1 MPSLPDIPP
10 AVVLSVLVGV
20 FCTAV
25 YVVVRGTGHGR
36 LVFVFAAATLGAW
49 AGQAIGSRL
58 GDPVRVGDFS
68 LLGAFA
74 VAVLGVVV
82 VAVAATLGSGRGGE
96 GA

>member
-10 AVVLSVLVGV
+10 AVVLSLLVGV
-20 FCTAV
+20 LATAL
-25 YVVVRGTGHGR
+25 YVVVRGTGHAR

-58 GDPVRVGDFS
+58 GDPVRIGDFS

-74 VAVLGVVV
+74 VAALGVAV
-82 VAVAATLGSGRGGE
+82 VAVAGTLGSGRDGE
-96 GA
+96 GD